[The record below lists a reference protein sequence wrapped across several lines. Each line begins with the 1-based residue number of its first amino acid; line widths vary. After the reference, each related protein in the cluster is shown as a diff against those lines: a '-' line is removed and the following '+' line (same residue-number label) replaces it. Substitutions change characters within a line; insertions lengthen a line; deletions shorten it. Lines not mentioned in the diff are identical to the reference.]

1 MNMANADDIL
11 KLEQLR
17 CDAMIR
23 ADVPALSNLF
33 ADDMVWIHASAK
45 ADGREGVLSSIGS
58 AKSKYV
64 EINCSEQKVR
74 LYGDVA
80 FVGGIA
86 DMKLESAGEL
96 KTLKNRFTIA
106 WQKGSSG
113 WQVVNWQS
121 TPVRAPA

>member
-1 MNMANADDIL
+1 MANADDIL

-45 ADGREGVLSSIGS
+45 ADGREGVLGAIGS
-58 AKSKYV
+58 GKSKYV

-106 WQKGSSG
+106 WQKNSSG